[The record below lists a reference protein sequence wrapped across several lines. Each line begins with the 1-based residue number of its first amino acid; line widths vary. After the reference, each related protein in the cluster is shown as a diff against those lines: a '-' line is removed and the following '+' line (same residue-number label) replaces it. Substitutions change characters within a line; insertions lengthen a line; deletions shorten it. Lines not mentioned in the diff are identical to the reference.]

1 MTGFKGEKMRPRL
14 NTALLTGLL
23 LVMLTASPGAAQDV
37 TVVRRAAFDIGA
49 AVIKCIIADVDVSTG
64 LIVNTVDSLSEKV
77 DFAEDLSR
85 SYDGNLSKGV
95 MDQGINILERFKAV
109 AVAKNALEYSAVG
122 GRLFQKAQ
130 NGRAYFVRIRQ
141 ETGIPSRV
149 ISEQQAAMLS
159 FHAVRHALAGKAGD
173 LLVWD
178 IGGNSMQMTIRKPDG
193 GLLFYLDPMAAVA
206 FKNVV
211 IQTIQKKDINITVSP
226 NPVSVGEVSQAR
238 AHIQAHAA
246 MTVPRYICNKLANQ
260 ELTVA
265 GIGGVH
271 YYSVPEVIGNRK
283 ATYTRDEVATALNKW
298 TGKTDKDFN
307 SEYAESR
314 LTNLILVLGYMDA
327 LGIREVRPL
336 KINQADGLLAAREFW

>member
-1 MTGFKGEKMRPRL
+1 MMRSRW
-14 NTALLTGLL
+14 NFALLAGLFL
-23 LVMLTASPGAAQDV
+23 CLCMISPSSAQDA

-49 AVIKCIIADVDVSTG
+49 AAIKCIIADVDISTG
-64 LIVNTVDSLSEKV
+64 LIVRTVDTQSEKV
-77 DFAEDLSR
+77 DFAEDLAR
-85 SYDGNLSKGV
+85 SYDGNLSKEV
-95 MDQGINILERFKAV
+95 MAQGIKTLEKLKAL
-109 AVAKNALEYSAVG
+109 AVEKNALEYSAVG
-122 GRLFQKAQ
+122 GRIFQKAQ

-159 FHAVRHALAGKAGD
+159 YHAVRQELGDKAHD

-193 GLLFYLDPMAAVA
+193 GLLFYIDPMASVA

-211 IQTIQKKDINITVSP
+211 IQTIQRKDINTTVSP
-226 NPVSVGEVSQAR
+226 NPVSADEVEQAL
-238 AHIQAHAA
+238 AYIQAHAA
-246 MTVPRYICNKLANQ
+246 MTVPLYIANRVSRPD
-260 ELTVA
+260 LTVA

-271 YYSVPEVIGNRK
+271 YYSVPEVLGGRK
-283 ATYTRDEVATALNKW
+283 DVYTRDEVAAALKKW
-298 TGKTDKDFN
+298 TGRPDKDFE

-327 LGIREVRPL
+327 LGIREVHPL
-336 KINQADGLLAAREFW
+336 KINQADGLFAAREFW

>member
-1 MTGFKGEKMRPRL
+1 MGDRMRPRL
-14 NTALLTGLL
+14 NTALLAGFLLGLFI
-23 LVMLTASPGAAQDV
+23 ASPGAAQDA

-64 LIVNTVDSLSEKV
+64 LIVNTVDSRSEKV

-85 SYDGNLSKGV
+85 SYDGNLSKEV
-95 MDQGINILERFKAV
+95 MAEGIKILERLKAV
-109 AVAKNALEYSAVG
+109 AVERNALEYSAVG

-141 ETGIPSRV
+141 ETGIPARV

-159 FHAVRHALAGKAGD
+159 FHAARHALADKAGD

-178 IGGNSMQMTIRKPDG
+178 IGGNSMQMTIRKDDG
-193 GLLFYLDPMAAVA
+193 GLLFYLDPMASVA

-211 IQTIQKKDINITVSP
+211 IQIVQKKDINTTVSP
-226 NPVSVGEVSQAR
+226 NPVSSEEVSQAL
-238 AHIQAHAA
+238 AYIQSHAA
-246 MTVPRYICNKLANQ
+246 MTVPMYICNRLANQ
-260 ELTVA
+260 DLTVA

-271 YYSVPEVIGNRK
+271 YYSVPEVLGVRK
-283 ATYTRDEVATALNKW
+283 AAYTRDEVAAALKKW
-298 TGKTDKDFN
+298 TGKTDTDFN

-327 LGIREVRPL
+327 LGIKEVHPL
-336 KINQADGLLAAREFW
+336 RVNQADGLLAAREFW